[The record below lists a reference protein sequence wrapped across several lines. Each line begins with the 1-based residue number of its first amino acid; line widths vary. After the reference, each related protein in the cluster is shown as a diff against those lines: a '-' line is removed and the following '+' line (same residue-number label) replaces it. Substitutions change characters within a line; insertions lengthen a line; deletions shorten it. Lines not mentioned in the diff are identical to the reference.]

1 MFLFL
6 FFPFQ
11 SDERPSDLILLADKF
26 LKGMLDTRTSQTS
39 LFRATVPGEINSFDG
54 KKLSQLK

>member
-1 MFLFL
+1 MCLFL
-6 FFPFQ
+6 FFPYQ

-26 LKGMLDTRTSQTS
+26 LKRMLDTRTSQTS
-39 LFRATVPGEINSFDG
+39 LFRETVPGEINSFDG